1 MITLLSL
8 NLRKDYMAR
17 VNKLSRSTETTHG
30 GAKAS
35 SLNVKQELVRS
46 VAACMLWEN
55 THYEDGGSVAI
66 RIADL
71 VHKNEPKFVADIAI
85 QARSKMN
92 LRHVPLL
99 LVRELARHK
108 DKNKISVSD
117 TLTKVIQR
125 ADELTEFMAIYW
137 KDKKDAPVS
146 SQVKKGLAE
155 AFTKFSAYNLAKYNR
170 DGAIKLRDIMFLCH
184 PKPKDK
190 EQEQTWKDLVEK
202 RLTPP
207 DTWEVAL
214 SAGSD
219 KKATWERLMQ
229 ENKLGALAM
238 LRNLRNMD
246 EANVNKSAIKKY
258 LETME
263 TERVLPFRFV
273 SASKYA
279 PAFEQSLEKAMFKCL
294 AQQEKLPG
302 KTILIVDVS
311 GSMTS
316 SGNVSRHSEITRF
329 EAAGALAILLREIS
343 EEIVIYA
350 TAGSDTK
357 MIHKTEI
364 IPPRSGFALSDYI
377 RASVPRLGG
386 GGIFLTQCM
395 DYVYDKEA
403 KADRIVVITDEQDCD
418 QKCNPNNAKAFGIN
432 NYLMNISVET
442 NGIGYGKWTHIDGF
456 SESVIDFIRAFE
468 SVQGW
473 D

>member
-1 MITLLSL
+1 MDFS
-8 NLRKDYMAR
+8 K
-17 VNKLSRSTETTHG
+17 
-30 GAKAS
+30 
-35 SLNVKQELVRS
+35 
-46 VAACMLWEN
+46 
-55 THYEDGGSVAI
+55 
-66 RIADL
+66 
-71 VHKNEPKFVADIAI
+71 
-85 QARSKMN
+85 RSK
-92 LRHVPLL
+92 
-99 LVRELARHK
+99 
-108 DKNKISVSD
+108 
-117 TLTKVIQR
+117 
-125 ADELTEFMAIYW
+125 
-137 KDKKDAPVS
+137 
-146 SQVKKGLAE
+146 
-155 AFTKFSAYNLAKYNR
+155 
-170 DGAIKLRDIMFLCH
+170 
-184 PKPKDK
+184 
-190 EQEQTWKDLVEK
+190 EQTWKDLVEK